1 MKSNFVHPHSHLV
14 PLKEIPRAQRVLL
27 YSRYGTPHRDN
38 AEVYKTRPETG
49 SPVELCITADRHRHL
64 PTRAKVHSGTHRK

>member
-49 SPVELCITADRHRHL
+49 SPALYNCRQTSTPSHKSEG
-64 PTRAKVHSGTHRK
+64 P